1 MKTMI
6 ELIRE
11 LTPLN
16 RAVCAQGY
24 DKAVEVLCHELP
36 FQVRSIPQSVE
47 HNGWII
53 PPAWDVEEAEI
64 SLDQNVVYDGTHHPL
79 AVISLSSSFIG
90 EVELEELKRHI
101 HFDHRNSDSIPF
113 HYRQQFRSWERDWGF
128 CMPKS
133 AVDALTPGKYTVRI
147 RTREGPGSVKILE
160 YRHHGATDHVF
171 VLGANLDHAGVA
183 NDGLS
188 GVAVGIEVMRRLAE
202 QRTKFAYALVL
213 SPGILGTELYL
224 GSMPPRERAK
234 IVEGMFLEMLGTENS
249 LAVQESRHS
258 MVSLSH
264 AIHTSL
270 QKQGIDYRHGSFEEI
285 IINDEYLYENYGIP
299 MLSLSRFPYA
309 EYHSSRD
316 SAAIMREPALE
327 EAVEAVLGMIQ
338 HLESSPILVKRFTG
352 NMCLSNQQYDL
363 YIDYGQIAFGQSP
376 TDTTKRLR
384 ALMDFIP
391 SLERPVSVAAV
402 AHRMGLD
409 EATVMQYLIRWQEK
423 GLIALL

>member
-1 MKTMI
+1 MI

-24 DKAVEVLCHELP
+24 DKAVEVLCKEVP
-36 FQVRSIPQSVE
+36 FQVKSIPHTVE

-64 SLDQNVVYDGTHHPL
+64 SLNQEIVYDGTHHPL
-79 AVISLSSSFIG
+79 AVMSLSSNFTG
-90 EVELEELKRHI
+90 EVELDELKKHI
-101 HFDHRNSDSIPF
+101 HFDHRDADSIPF

-128 CMPKS
+128 CMPKR
-133 AVDALTPGKYTVRI
+133 AVDALTPGRYSVRI
-147 RTREGPGSVKILE
+147 RTREEPGSVRILE
-160 YRHHGATDHVF
+160 YRHGGSTDHVI

-202 QRTKFAYALVL
+202 RKTKFTYALVL
-213 SPGILGTELYL
+213 APGILGTELYL
-224 GSMPPRERAK
+224 GSMPARERAR
-234 IVEGMFLEMLGTENS
+234 ILEGLFLEMLGTGNT

-258 MVSLSH
+258 MVSLSY
-264 AIHTSL
+264 ALHTSL
-270 QKQGIDYRHGSFEEI
+270 QKQGFDYRRGSFEEI

-316 SAAIMREPALE
+316 SAAIMRQPALE
-327 EAVEAVLGMIQ
+327 EAVKAVLGMITQ
-338 HLESSPILVKRFTG
+338 LESSPILVKQFTG
-352 NMCLSNQQYDL
+352 NMCLSNPQYDL
-363 YIDYGQIAFGQSP
+363 YVDYGQIAFGQSP
-376 TDTTKRLR
+376 TETTKRLR

-391 SLERPVSVAAV
+391 SLERPISVAAV
-402 AHRMGLD
+402 AHRIGLD
-409 EATVMQYLIRWQEK
+409 EPTVMQYVVRWQEK
-423 GLIALL
+423 GLITLL